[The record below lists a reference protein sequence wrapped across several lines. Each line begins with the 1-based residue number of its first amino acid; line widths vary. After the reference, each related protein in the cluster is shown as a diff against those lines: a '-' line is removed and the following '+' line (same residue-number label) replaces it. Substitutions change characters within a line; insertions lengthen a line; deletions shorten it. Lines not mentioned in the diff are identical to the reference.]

1 MLDTSPVGQDTRSFV
16 GAIVDETALALEGV
30 RLRQRELVALH
41 QMQSLR
47 QKTDLQASLANLL
60 DNFHQTLDADFS
72 ILVIIKHSGQDARVE
87 LTNGDL
93 SEEMRPFINGVLESV
108 IVSAQP
114 VHLGD
119 VSGASAARTGF
130 RSLIGVPLLGIE
142 GATIGAILVASRRQQ
157 ALGQRQIAIL
167 KTMASQVVYVH
178 QNSIVVMD
186 IEYQAMMKER
196 RRLAREIHDGLAQ
209 TLGFLKLQAA
219 QMRNYLGRGEYE
231 RARVALD
238 QYYQALSEAYQDA
251 RQAID
256 GLRIGVGENGVQGW
270 LDQLVADFQETA
282 GLPVTQ
288 RHSETAYDLP
298 QEVHAQLIRI
308 VQEAFSNIRKHA
320 NASHVWVNCVLED
333 GQVLFE
339 IQDDGDGF
347 APEDISGPSRHGL
360 RGMRER
366 ADLIGADLQ
375 VVSRPSE
382 GTIIR
387 IHLPMSSLRVR
398 EDVG

>member
-1 MLDTSPVGQDTRSFV
+1 
-16 GAIVDETALALEGV
+16 
-30 RLRQRELVALH
+30 
-41 QMQSLR
+41 
-47 QKTDLQASLANLL
+47 
-60 DNFHQTLDADFS
+60 
-72 ILVIIKHSGQDARVE
+72 
-87 LTNGDL
+87 
-93 SEEMRPFINGVLESV
+93 
-108 IVSAQP
+108 
-114 VHLGD
+114 
-119 VSGASAARTGF
+119 
-130 RSLIGVPLLGIE
+130 
-142 GATIGAILVASRRQQ
+142 
-157 ALGQRQIAIL
+157 
-167 KTMASQVVYVH
+167 
-178 QNSIVVMD
+178 
-186 IEYQAMMKER
+186 
-196 RRLAREIHDGLAQ
+196 
-209 TLGFLKLQAA
+209 
-219 QMRNYLGRGEYE
+219 
-231 RARVALD
+231 LD
-238 QYYQALSEAYQDA
+238 QYYHTLSEAYQDA